1 MYEAGRV
8 TPMMDD
14 SGLDTSPELAE
25 VMERVRAQEQQVE
38 RIQRDVEAMRVTG
51 HSRDNEVSATV
62 QGNGRFTEIS
72 IDEYAARQYG
82 PYELGPIVLEAV
94 NDALD
99 RMAEATAAQYA
110 PVLEMAQ
117 SATFDR

>member
-1 MYEAGRV
+1 M

-14 SGLDTSPELAE
+14 REMDTSPELAE
-25 VMERVRAQEQQVE
+25 IMERVRAQEEQVG
-38 RIQRDVEAMRVTG
+38 RIQRDVETMQVTG

-99 RMAEATAAQYA
+99 RMAEETAARYA

-117 SATFDR
+117 PATFDR

>member
-1 MYEAGRV
+1 
-8 TPMMDD
+8 
-14 SGLDTSPELAE
+14 
-25 VMERVRAQEQQVE
+25 
-38 RIQRDVEAMRVTG
+38 
-51 HSRDNEVSATV
+51 
-62 QGNGRFTEIS
+62 
-72 IDEYAARQYG
+72 
-82 PYELGPIVLEAV
+82 VLEAV